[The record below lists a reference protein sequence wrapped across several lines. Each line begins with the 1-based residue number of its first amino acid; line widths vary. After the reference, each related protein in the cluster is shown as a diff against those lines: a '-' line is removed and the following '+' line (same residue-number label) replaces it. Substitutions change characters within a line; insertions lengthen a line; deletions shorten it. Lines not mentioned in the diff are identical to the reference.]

1 MELFYD
7 KGYHHIS
14 LPNEIVKQSN
24 SDSST
29 TQTQTIKQILTL
41 LLIWDMVIELLF
53 LKYLLLFSII
63 SLLSKRNYP
72 LHTITHCGLDPTDTR

>member
-7 KGYHHIS
+7 KGYHHTS

-41 LLIWDMVIELLF
+41 LLI
-53 LKYLLLFSII
+53 
-63 SLLSKRNYP
+63 
-72 LHTITHCGLDPTDTR
+72 